1 MKNSILILIL
11 LAGIIALGYLF
22 INKQDQDNLMQNEQ
36 ESMFFEEE
44 NNVQTPPVTTPTAP
58 AQNNQGS
65 SATTSP
71 TTTTQPANPPVVDP
85 MQPANPPIINAGGQP
100 TQSQIEE
107 FIAQTFSDCSQ
118 GDCASVDITFEQD
131 RENIYLVTAIY
142 TEFDDSVSSTKK
154 QWLVLYSNG
163 SITLTQTQPSPNTW
177 RTCHR
182 GNSDGTTG
190 WTTGNCI

>member
-11 LAGIIALGYLF
+11 VAGIAILGYLF
-22 INKQDQDNLMQNEQ
+22 INKKDQDNLMQNEQ

-44 NNVQTPPVTTPTAP
+44 NNVQTPPVTTTTAP
-58 AQNNQGS
+58 TQNNQGS
-65 SATTSP
+65 STNTTP
-71 TTTTQPANPPVVDP
+71 T
-85 MQPANPPIINAGGQP
+85 QPANPPIINAGGQP

-118 GDCASVDITFEQD
+118 GDCASIDITFEQD

-163 SITLTQTQPSPNTW
+163 SITLSQTQPSPNTW